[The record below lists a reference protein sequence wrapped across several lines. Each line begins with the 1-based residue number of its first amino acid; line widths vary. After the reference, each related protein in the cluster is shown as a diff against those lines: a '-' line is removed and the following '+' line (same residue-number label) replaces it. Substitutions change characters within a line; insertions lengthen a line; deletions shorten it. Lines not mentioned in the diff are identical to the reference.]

1 MTRSPVIIGPTD
13 KPPVRVQERS
23 LYLLGLFSKI
33 SLATPGSDGKSSS
46 DIAETSGECEGLVQI
61 GLLLEK
67 RMLISLMLVMV
78 GMVGLL

>member
-1 MTRSPVIIGPTD
+1 M
-13 KPPVRVQERS
+13 
-23 LYLLGLFSKI
+23 GLV
-33 SLATPGSDGKSSS
+33 GCS

-67 RMLISLMLVMV
+67 QMLKSLVLVMV